1 MPNPKFNVT
10 LSDRESTILS
20 PASIDSAH
28 GGRSSLLKQR
38 DAILSARIPD
48 LNTRNTWAE
57 VCCDN
62 ENRRPCVIRAGDRG
76 RFVSTELPRRGAKWL
91 TDAEGGG
98 VSCGNVGDEGGDDVV
113 GRRTT
118 VTNEEVEGSSDI
130 CDVLEANASERL
142 GLNYKTRRNDEGVKR
157 KNTKTHLAE
166 V

>member
-1 MPNPKFNVT
+1 MYRCIGWYHDFIPVSACPTLSILLVIREHKTQSPHPYRLNAFSTTTCTMPNPKFNVT

-48 LNTRNTWAE
+48 PNTRKTWAD

-76 RFVSTELPRRGAKWL
+76 RFVSTELPRRGAK
-91 TDAEGGG
+91 
-98 VSCGNVGDEGGDDVV
+98 
-113 GRRTT
+113 
-118 VTNEEVEGSSDI
+118 
-130 CDVLEANASERL
+130 
-142 GLNYKTRRNDEGVKR
+142 
-157 KNTKTHLAE
+157 
-166 V
+166 